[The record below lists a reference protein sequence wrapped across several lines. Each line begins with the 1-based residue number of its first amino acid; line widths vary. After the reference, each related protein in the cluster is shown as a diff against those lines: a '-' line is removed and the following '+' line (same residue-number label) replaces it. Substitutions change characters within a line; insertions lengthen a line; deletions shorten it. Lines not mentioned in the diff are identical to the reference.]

1 MKSPKVG
8 ERVQYGTDGVHADDP
23 VEGTIVHVFEDH
35 TSAVVWDDGEK
46 SDMENGELI
55 VVPRSEFIDEVK
67 GDRDVVAA
75 MQTLADYGITDPIEI
90 AILVNTHLI
99 ANRLTDEKEKVAVDS
114 ERVPC
119 GCADPNCPETELRP
133 KTPWIARRTVDAP
146 EVEM

>member
-1 MKSPKVG
+1 MRLPKVG
-8 ERVQYGTDGVHADDP
+8 ERVRYSIDGVHADDP
-23 VEGTIVHVFEDH
+23 IEGVIVHVFEDH

-46 SDMENGELI
+46 SDMNNGELI
-55 VVPRSEFIDEVK
+55 VMPRSEFIDDIK
-67 GDRDVVAA
+67 NDRDVVAA
-75 MQTLADYGITDPIEI
+75 MQTLADYGITDPVEI

-99 ANRLTDEKEKVAVDS
+99 ANHLTDEKEMVSVDS

-119 GCADPNCPETELRP
+119 GCADPDCLETELRP